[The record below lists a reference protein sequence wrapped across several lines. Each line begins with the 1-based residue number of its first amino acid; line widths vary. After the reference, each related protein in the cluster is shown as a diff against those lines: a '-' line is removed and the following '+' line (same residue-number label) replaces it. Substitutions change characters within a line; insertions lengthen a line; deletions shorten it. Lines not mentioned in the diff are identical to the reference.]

1 MHEQRRLVTIL
12 FADVTGSTAHG
23 ESLGPEDVRALMG
36 RYFTHALR
44 VVSDQGG
51 ALEKFIGDAM
61 MAVFGLTRTWGG
73 DAGRALAPSIPDS
86 PGDRLFR
93 R

>member
-1 MHEQRRLVTIL
+1 MPEQRRLVMIL

-23 ESLGPEDVRALMG
+23 ELLDPEDVRALMG
-36 RYFTHALR
+36 RFFAHAR
-44 VVSDQGG
+44 QVVSDHGG
-51 ALEKFIGDAM
+51 TLEMFISDAV
-61 MAVFGLTRTWGG
+61 MAVFGLTLTWGG